1 MTRRLGRYEL
11 VHRLGAGGGGEV
23 WEAVLHGP
31 AGFRRRVALKLL
43 QEGSA
48 TPEAREA
55 LLQEA
60 RLGALV
66 AHPHVVS
73 TLELGEHEGQWYFV
87 MDLVRGCTASAL
99 RRRGP
104 LPPGALLD
112 IGVQVCDGLAHI
124 HGLTDQDGWPLGL
137 VHRDIKPGNLMID
150 TARQVRIVDLGIARL
165 QGTEEVPAGTPG
177 FVAPEQLRGLEGP
190 RADIFALGATLA
202 YLALGHPPFGK
213 GAQAVARVLD
223 PGADALVTDPSRAAE
238 LDDYLRGLGA
248 VLARAMRID
257 PQARWASAQDFGEAL
272 RALYGACPDSV
283 RLTGMTVPHDGES
296 GEATGGLT
304 TERGAFVGREA
315 ELEALERLLDGDA
328 RWVVVVG
335 PGGVGKTRLVDEVC
349 RTREVVRVDASRART
364 LAGLCYA
371 VADALGV
378 MVGPDP
384 VPSVGA
390 ALAGVELLVVD
401 EIEQAVDAS
410 VEAMHHWLAAVP
422 SLRILASSRVAP
434 GHPDAT
440 LVRVGPMSLS
450 DSRRLFALRVGTEVP
465 VSVLDPLLRALDRLP
480 LAVELAAARAR
491 KTGAERVLAQL
502 RATSSAQVPTLRES
516 LEASWA
522 LLAPVDQDA
531 LVRLSAYE
539 GAFDAQDAVAV
550 LDPAQ
555 APMARL
561 ERLVEHSILHVRGN
575 RFRLLTSVR
584 AFVRE
589 RLSPA
594 RRAGEVLHGRWM
606 ARLGLPGRL
615 EEAYQSRASA
625 QVMIDHLDD
634 LMVASRRAA
643 VRGDAEMAVAAGLAA
658 CQGLHRVGPVA
669 AVLPLARDLMPLG
682 TRLWELWRTSGRA
695 HYALGNVEQADKA
708 LTEAHRLSEGLERR
722 RIELNLAAIRFQL
735 GWDGAVPMLQD
746 ALEELEAAGEGPGS
760 IQGRVLLGQLHY
772 LSDRLVAAEHHLSR
786 ALALSE
792 RSGRDAAH
800 TRGLL
805 ASVTKRQGRLVE
817 AAGMMREAVE
827 DLEVRQE
834 RLLGAVW
841 TVNLSSVLLQ
851 AGAFEES
858 ERRARRAVV
867 LARVAGRKP
876 SEGIALCVLSELAIE
891 RGDIDAAVE
900 LVRQAGAVA
909 AQSDDAY
916 LACEVDLSLGRVH
929 ILRGRRAE
937 GIASLEAGWT
947 RGSRV
952 ESETRAAIAL
962 WMARAGSADRALEMN
977 DELEQRATDD
987 EPYLL
992 AQCALIRGEAEL
1004 VRGLPQLARGA
1015 LLQGSAEL
1023 GRLDLP
1029 VHAPL
1034 LTAYERLR
1042 GRLAALR

>member
-43 QEGSA
+43 REGSA

-73 TLELGEHEGQWYFV
+73 TLELGEHEGQWYLV

-190 RADIFALGATLA
+190 RADVFALGATLS
-202 YLALGHPPFGK
+202 YLALGRPPFGK
-213 GAQAVARVLD
+213 GAQAIARVLD
-223 PGADALVTDPSRAAE
+223 PGADAAVTDPTRAAD
-238 LDDYLRGLGA
+238 LDAYLGGLGA

-257 PQARWASAQDFGEAL
+257 PDARWGSAQDFGEAL
-272 RALYGACPDSV
+272 RELYGACPDSV
-283 RLTGMTVPHDGES
+283 RLMGMAVPHDGES

-304 TERGAFVGREA
+304 TERGAFVGREV
-315 ELEALERLLDGDA
+315 ELDALEELLDGDA

-349 RTREVVRVDASRART
+349 GSREVVRVDASRART

-384 VPSVGA
+384 VPSVGV

-410 VEAMHHWLAAVP
+410 VEAMHQWLASVP

-440 LVRVGPMSLS
+440 LVRLGPMSLS
-450 DSRRLFALRVGTEVP
+450 DSRRLFAVRVGTEVP

-491 KTGAERVLAQL
+491 KTSAEQVLAQL
-502 RATSSAQVPTLRES
+502 RATSSAQVPTLRVS

-522 LLAPVDQDA
+522 LLAAVDQDA
-531 LVRLSAYE
+531 LARLSAYE

-550 LDPAQ
+550 LDPAR
-555 APMARL
+555 APMERL
-561 ERLVEHSILHVRGN
+561 ERLVEHSTLHVRGN

-589 RLSPA
+589 QLPPA
-594 RRAGEVLHGRWM
+594 RRVGEVLHGRWM
-606 ARLGLPGRL
+606 ARLGLPQRL
-615 EEAYQSRASA
+615 HEAYQNRRSA
-625 QVMIDHLDD
+625 QAMIDHFDD
-634 LMVASRRAA
+634 LVVASERAGA
-643 VRGDAEMAVAAGLAA
+643 RGDPEMAVASGLAA

-669 AVLPLARDLMPLG
+669 AVLPLARGLMPMG
-682 TRLWELWRTSGRA
+682 TRLPELWRTTGRA
-695 HYALGNVEQADKA
+695 HYALGNIEQADEA

-722 RIELNLAAIRFQL
+722 RMELNLASIRFQR
-735 GWDGAVPMLQD
+735 GWDGAVPMLHD
-746 ALEELEAAGEGPGS
+746 ALEELESAGEGPGS

-772 LSDRLVAAEHHLSR
+772 LSDRLVAAEHHLVK
-786 ALALSE
+786 ALAHSE
-792 RSGRDAAH
+792 RSGRDASH
-800 TRGLL
+800 IRGLIAL
-805 ASVTKRQGRLVE
+805 VMKRQGRIVE
-817 AAGMMREAVE
+817 AAARMLEVVE
-827 DLEVRQE
+827 DLELREEVV
-834 RLLGAVW
+834 LGAVW
-841 TVNLSSVLLQ
+841 TVNLSSVLHQ

-858 ERRARRAVV
+858 QHRARRAVS
-867 LARVAGRKP
+867 LARVAGRRP
-876 SEGIALCVLSELAIE
+876 TEGIALCVLSELAIE
-891 RGDIDAAVE
+891 RGDVDAAEE
-900 LVRQAGAVA
+900 LVREAEAVRER
-909 AQSDDAY
+909 SDDPY
-916 LACEVDLSLGRVH
+916 LGCEVELSRGRVH
-929 ILRGRRAE
+929 VLRDRRAE
-937 GIASLEAGWT
+937 GIASLEAGWA
-947 RGSRV
+947 RGPRV
-952 ESETRAAIAL
+952 EAETRAAIAL
-962 WMARAGSADRALEMN
+962 WMARAGSAERALEMN
-977 DELEQRATDD
+977 DELERRASDD

-992 AQCALIRGEAEL
+992 AQCALVRGEAEL
-1004 VRGLPQLARGA
+1004 ARGRPQHARGA

-1023 GRLDLP
+1023 GRLELP
-1029 VHAPL
+1029 AHAPL
-1034 LTAYERLR
+1034 LTAYEGLR
-1042 GRLAALR
+1042 ERLAALR